1 MFSPEGGEER
11 MSASADRSPAHGR
24 LPVIDSLRGLALFGV
39 FGANLLIFSGFEYM
53 TEQQSASLTTT
64 GFDRI
69 ARLAERMLIENKFM
83 GLFSFLFGISFWL
96 FLDRVSARGRPATQL
111 FYRRIGWLFLIG
123 ALHGWLLWCF
133 DILRFYALWALLL
146 PLFVLMP
153 LRRLLA
159 TALCAAVL
167 VPAVVAGI
175 RGLLPRTPG
184 VGEAADA
191 LALAAFSKGSYA
203 EVLSANWKYDW
214 YLTLS
219 VGQIGYQVAVFG
231 RLLLGLTAARA
242 LVLSDL
248 ASHRTLLRRVLWIGA
263 LIGLTGNAVFAAE
276 LFCDARGF
284 ALPFLRRLVV
294 ESGFLGLTLAFAAG
308 LALLHTMPG
317 WTRRVETLA
326 PLGRMALSAYL
337 CQTVFGIW
345 LFYGFP
351 PGPHLMGKV
360 GPGALALICVTGY
373 AIQVWLAH
381 VWMRRFAFGPAEWL
395 WRSLTYWQAQ
405 PMRRGQS

>member
-1 MFSPEGGEER
+1 

-69 ARLAERMLIENKFM
+69 ARLAERLLIENKFM

-146 PLFVLMP
+146 PLFLRVP

-159 TALCAAVL
+159 CALSAAVL
-167 VPAVVAGI
+167 VPAVVSGI
-175 RGLLPRTPG
+175 RGLLPPLPAG
-184 VGEAADA
+184 LGEAADA
-191 LALAAFSKGSYA
+191 LALTAFSKGSYA

-231 RLLLGLTAARA
+231 RLLLGLFAARA
-242 LVLSDL
+242 LDLSNL
-248 ASHRTLLRRVLWIGA
+248 ASHRTLLRKVLWIGA
-263 LIGLTGNAVFAAE
+263 LVGLIGNGVFAAE
-276 LFCDARGF
+276 LFEGARGF
-284 ALPFLRRLVV
+284 AVPFLRRLIV
-294 ESGFLGLTLAFAAG
+294 EGGYLGLTLAFAAG
-308 LALLHTMPG
+308 LALLHTKSG
-317 WTRRVETLA
+317 WTKKVETLA

-345 LFYGFP
+345 LFYGFT

-360 GPGALALICVTGY
+360 GPGTLALICVTGY
-373 AIQVWLAH
+373 AIQVWLARI
-381 VWMRRFAFGPAEWL
+381 WMRRFAFGPAEWL
-395 WRSLTYWQAQ
+395 WRTLTYWQAQ
-405 PMRRGQS
+405 PMKRPRPAAAG